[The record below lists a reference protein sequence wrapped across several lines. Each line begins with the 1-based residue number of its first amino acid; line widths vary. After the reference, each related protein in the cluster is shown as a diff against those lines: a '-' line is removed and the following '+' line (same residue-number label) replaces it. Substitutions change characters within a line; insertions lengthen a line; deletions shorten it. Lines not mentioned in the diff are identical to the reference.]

1 VSERGPARP
10 GREAPS
16 AGADLE
22 LMEHADGEDGESVGE
37 DGAGITARLDRDPDA
52 RLKVAAIK
60 QVGEL
65 VRGHL
70 ELSADAVHDAKF
82 AAMWRRIDDQI
93 DQPAT
98 GLWSRVTGWFDRY
111 RGHVITGAISAGAVA
126 ALALIL
132 RPATPD
138 PGVLG
143 GTGAAIDVRPVALRA
158 TPEIDSLD
166 TPGGSSTV
174 INLDDEDGHTTVIWV
189 TPADTVEGI

>member
-1 VSERGPARP
+1 M
-10 GREAPS
+10 PS
-16 AGADLE
+16 ARSDLE
-22 LMEHADGEDGESVGE
+22 LMEHADGELDDADV
-37 DGAGITARLDRDPDA
+37 AARISRDPDERA
-52 RLKVAAIK
+52 KVESIK

-70 ELSADAVHDAKF
+70 ELSADDVLDAKF
-82 AAMWRRIDDQI
+82 TAMWRRIDGQLEA
-93 DQPAT
+93 PAT
-98 GLWSRVTGWFDRY
+98 GLWSRVAGWFDRY
-111 RGHVITGAISAGAVA
+111 RGHVITGAVSAGAVA

-132 RPATPD
+132 RPGTPD
-138 PGVLG
+138 GGLLG
-143 GTGAAIDVRPVALRA
+143 RRADAIDVRPVALRA